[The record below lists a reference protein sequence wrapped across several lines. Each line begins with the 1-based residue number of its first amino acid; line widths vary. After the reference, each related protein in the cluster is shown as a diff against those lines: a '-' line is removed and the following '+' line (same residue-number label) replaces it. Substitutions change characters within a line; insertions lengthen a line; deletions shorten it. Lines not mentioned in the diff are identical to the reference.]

1 MSNKP
6 SSSTPDTEKKAT
18 LHTPES
24 SLEETQSPNS
34 ASSSAVGSTS
44 SETVSDVHMTT
55 PVEPE
60 EVDDSY
66 LDDDGYTKASGV
78 RVLRRGQKVNTEH
91 NKVKIDAEPEA
102 VTTPEMIGR
111 KASHARG
118 ESIESLR
125 KKVGFSWER
134 LGRKF
139 VLAGVVFGVIFIVGA
154 SIAGAYLLDVWNQTQ
169 EVDLS
174 STPKQSSLVF
184 ASNGDL
190 LFEYYGEERREIVPY
205 EEIPRHV
212 QLAIIALEDRE
223 YYYNETGIPWKNI
236 TGAAVKCIVGDGED
250 CRGGSGLSQQYIKN
264 ITDERE
270 ATIQR
275 KIKELF
281 TALRL
286 NNEKNKEEIIAL
298 YLNQV
303 PFGNNAY
310 GIQQASKTYFN
321 RPVKDISIEEG
332 CVLAGMPQKPSAF
345 AAAIER
351 EVAEPGTGG
360 ELFEE
365 LMFKKDECLRRMH
378 EERLEGP
385 NTAYYIDTDET
396 LAELQATPV
405 KFELRSDVSPYPH
418 FEDYVTTELRRLG
431 ISERG
436 LYSQGYRIT
445 TTIDPT
451 IQQMAQESVSGNYEG
466 AVAGQGANNA
476 SVIVLDGPTGE
487 IKAMVGSID
496 YNATEGPQGK
506 AVDGQVNITTSPQQ
520 PGSSI
525 KPYVYLTD
533 FLQGFNPA
541 TMLLDGKMNF
551 GADGGARFEPKNFSD
566 TYQGPV
572 SIRSSLQSS
581 LNIPAVKGAFLAAGD
596 TDPEQ
601 ANTVNEVAN
610 NVAVSG
616 KDEVI
621 DTAKRLGVEFSFEN
635 DCYLSVAIGGC
646 EITQL
651 SHSTGINTIAQEGN
665 LRTATPFKSII
676 DASTGEDVYAKI
688 QDSDA
693 PAYRQVDQVI
703 DGRYARQLANVL
715 SDSDARYQAFCGSS
729 RRCALAAKLDLID
742 EGWDGDNR
750 VAAKTG
756 TTDDI
761 RDAWTVGFSP
771 YYTTTVWVGN
781 TDNSQMFG
789 TANSADSAGTIWK
802 DVMVKIHAEREPKG
816 FSREGLEEV
825 GINPQTGL
833 LGDGGTELMTAEQ
846 RQELE
851 DARDRLNNNGYDPLK
866 NTIFQNRST
875 VISRTLE
882 INTVDGLLATEKTLP
897 QFTERRNFL
906 QVVPEFPV
914 GDWEIVAEFF
924 NRRLGGTA
932 PTQRSNQDQ
941 VGEADRKPRIT
952 TNVVSGAQAPGNI
965 VLQAQ
970 ITGDSD
976 KQITKTEIYINGE
989 LVASNDQGQ
998 VLFNTVGYRSG
1009 EFSVRLRAEDSFGG
1023 STERTF
1029 EDVEFGKNEADESP
1043 AGVTLENPRSTS
1055 IGNPTIT
1062 LRATSNTNFSPAPT
1076 LILTQGVVRRQC
1088 TAVRSGNSYT
1098 CDINTSGYVPTVDDE
1113 SRGRIEFLDNSD
1125 NNVTTSARTVNLTL

>member
-1 MSNKP
+1 MPSKTP
-6 SSSTPDTEKKAT
+6 SSADAEKKAT

-24 SLEETQSPNS
+24 SLKESSNS
-34 ASSSAVGSTS
+34 QANG
-44 SETVSDVHMTT
+44 DVATAANANPDTPLTT
-55 PVEPE
+55 PVEAE
-60 EVDDSY
+60 QVDDTY
-66 LDDDGYTKASGV
+66 LDEDGYTKAGAV
-78 RVLRRGQKVNTEH
+78 KVLSRGQKVNTEH
-91 NKVKIDAEPEA
+91 NKIPLAEENSAGA
-102 VTTPEMIGR
+102 VTEEVIGR
-111 KASHARG
+111 KTSHARG
-118 ESIESLR
+118 ESIQSLR

-134 LGRKF
+134 LGRKL

-205 EEIPRHV
+205 EEIPRHM

-236 TGAAVKCIVGDGED
+236 TGAAVKCIVGDGAD

-310 GIQQASKTYFN
+310 GVQQASKTYFN
-321 RPVKDISIEEG
+321 KPVKDTTVVEA

-345 AAAIER
+345 AGAIGR
-351 EVAEPGTGG
+351 EVNEAGTGG

-385 NTAYYIDTDET
+385 NTGLFIET
-396 LAELQATPV
+396 AEELEELQATPV
-405 KFELRSDVSPYPH
+405 VFNLRADNSPYPH
-418 FEDYVTTELRRLG
+418 FEDYVTAELRRLG

-445 TTIDPT
+445 TTIDRD
-451 IQQMAQESVSGNYEG
+451 IQAKAEAAVAENYDG
-466 AVAGQGANNA
+466 AIAGQGANNA
-476 SVIVLDGPTGE
+476 SVVVLDGPTGE

-506 AVDGQVNITTSPQQ
+506 QVDGQVNITTSPQQ

-551 GADGGARFEPKNFSD
+551 GAEGGARFEPKNFSD

-596 TDPEQ
+596 TAPEQ

-610 NVAVSG
+610 NVATSG

-621 DTAKRLGVEFSFEN
+621 ATAKRIGVDFSFED

-651 SHSTGINTIAQEGN
+651 SHTTGINTIAQEGN

-688 QDSDA
+688 QESDA
-693 PAYRQVDQVI
+693 PAYRQIDQVI
-703 DGRYARQLANVL
+703 DGRYARQMANVL
-715 SDSDARYQAFCGSS
+715 SDADARFQAFCGSS
-729 RRCALAAKLDLID
+729 RRCPLAAKLDLRD
-742 EGWDGDNR
+742 QGWVEDKQ

-771 YYTTTVWVGN
+771 LYTTTVWVGN

-802 DVMVKIHAEREPKG
+802 DVMVRIHEGVEPVG
-816 FSREGLEEV
+816 FSRDGLEEV
-825 GINPQTGL
+825 GINPETGL
-833 LGDGGTELMTAEQ
+833 LGEGGVELMTAEQ

-851 DARDRLNNNGYDPLK
+851 EARDRLNNNSYDPRK

-875 VISRTLE
+875 VISRSLE
-882 INTVDGLLATEKTLP
+882 INTVDGLLATERTLP
-897 QFTERRNFL
+897 QFVERRNFL

-914 GDWEIVAEFF
+914 GDWEIVANFF
-924 NRRLGGTA
+924 NRRYGGA
-932 PTQRSNQDQ
+932 PTQFSNQDQ

-998 VLFNTVGYRSG
+998 VLFNTVGYQSG
-1009 EFSVRLRAEDSFGG
+1009 RFSVRLRAEDSFGG
-1023 STERTF
+1023 SSERTF
-1029 EDVEFGKNEADESP
+1029 ERVEFGNNEDESESP

-1055 IGNPTIT
+1055 ISNPTIT
-1062 LRATSNTNFSPAPT
+1062 LRATSNTDFSPAPT

-1088 TAVRSGNSYT
+1088 TATKNGNTYS
-1098 CDINTSGYVPTVDDE
+1098 CDINTSGYIPTTDDE
-1113 SRGRIEFLDNSD
+1113 SRARIEFLDNSD